1 MAEKFTVKVEDSLE
15 NGFFAPAHYS
25 KMFGVEGGEEVSP
38 KITWSGVPAGTKSFV
53 LTIFDPDAPTESGF
67 WHWAIKDIPGNIT
80 SLEADAGNP
89 KSGLMPKEVVPM
101 PNDTRLTQYV
111 GPAPVK
117 GDAPHNYHFIL
128 TALNVETLDIPLES
142 TPAFM
147 DFSMI
152 EHTLGKA
159 KFIVKGQQL

>member
-1 MAEKFTVKVEDSLE
+1 MTEKFTLKVEDSLE

-25 KMFGVEGGEEVSP
+25 RMFGVENGEEVSP
-38 KITWSGVPAGTKSFV
+38 KLTWSGAPAGTKSFV

-67 WHWAIKDIPGNIT
+67 WHWAIKDIPVTIT

-89 KSGLMPKEVVPM
+89 ESGLMPKAVIPM

-117 GDAPHNYHFIL
+117 GDSPHNYQFIL
-128 TALNVETLDIPLES
+128 TALDVETLNIPLES

-159 KFIVKGQQL
+159 RFIVKGQQL